1 MDLLARR
8 IRAARRARLRVVRE
22 RGDDLLRRVQDPA
35 HRSVRR
41 GHRPCH
47 HRRGPGRT
55 ARTRPLRL
63 AQLRRAWRV
72 RRGSW
77 RDLVSRHP
85 RWSAALDRAV
95 PRRTQDSR
103 DRHAAFRP
111 RLRESKRSR
120 RLRHHVQLHAAG
132 AGRTRRSMRYTVLV
146 PEALVVALAVVVL
159 LAGRFGSMPRTSR
172 AYLPQVTALV
182 VLIAFGIELWAGA
195 SVTTY
200 FGGALIQ
207 DRFALFAK
215 AAALLTAAIA
225 LAATDWAAEDSLHIG
240 VAMPLLAAFGVM
252 VAASAGDM
260 LGLWAGLELAAASA
274 VVLVSLRRPDL
285 ALRLL
290 LAGGVASGLLLFG
303 MAFIYATTGNSDLR
317 TVRDVLVGHS
327 ATVAIALPVLLLIAG
342 LGVRA
347 GLAPFHVAGLAV
359 GIGASPLGAGLVVG
373 LTAVAAATVAIK
385 LVAALVAIPAAYAL
399 YAQVVAGIAI
409 VGGGAGALA
418 VRSPRPRM
426 AYLAA
431 GQLGWVAAG
440 LSTHY
445 RAGFAASLF
454 LLAAFGIAATCGP
467 ALLGRAEAGETAIA
481 GLGAVRPV
489 RAAGLALAFLSL
501 AGAPPLAGFFGELA
515 VAAALAQ
522 SGNFVLLGLGLLGS
536 VLSVAAVVGT
546 LRVLYIQS
554 PVDEARRPA
563 AAALP
568 AVTVLST
575 AGAVVFCALVAGY
588 GLLGNP
594 ILGLA
599 DQGAEALGLR

>member
-1 MDLLARR
+1 
-8 IRAARRARLRVVRE
+8 
-22 RGDDLLRRVQDPA
+22 
-35 HRSVRR
+35 
-41 GHRPCH
+41 
-47 HRRGPGRT
+47 
-55 ARTRPLRL
+55 
-63 AQLRRAWRV
+63 
-72 RRGSW
+72 
-77 RDLVSRHP
+77 VSY
-85 RWSAALDRAV
+85 L
-95 PRRTQDSR
+95 
-103 DRHAAFRP
+103 
-111 RLRESKRSR
+111 
-120 RLRHHVQLHAAG
+120 
-132 AGRTRRSMRYTVLV
+132 VLV
-146 PEALVVALAVVVL
+146 PEALVLTLALAVL
-159 LAGRFGSMPRTSR
+159 LAGRFGLLPRTARS
-172 AYLPQVTALV
+172 YLPQVAAGV
-182 VLIAFGIELWAGA
+182 VIVAFAVELWAGA
-195 SVTTY
+195 SLTTY
-200 FGGALIQ
+200 FGGAVIQ

-215 AAALLTAAIA
+215 AAALLTAALA
-225 LAATDWAAEDSLHIG
+225 LAAADWGAEDSVPIG
-240 VAMPLLAAFGVM
+240 IAMPLLAAFGVM
-252 VAASAGDM
+252 VAASAGDI
-260 LGLWAGLELAAASA
+260 LGLWAGLELAAVSA

-303 MAFIYATTGNSDLR
+303 LAFIYATTGNSDLR
-317 TVRDVLVGHS
+317 AVRDVLVGHP

-342 LGVRA
+342 LGIQA

-359 GIGASPLGAGLVVG
+359 GVGASPLGAGLVVG

-409 VGGGAGALA
+409 VGGGAAALA

-426 AYLAA
+426 AWLAA

-445 RAGFAASLF
+445 RAGIAASLF
-454 LLAAFGIAATCGP
+454 LVGAFAIGATCGP
-467 ALLGRAEAGETAIA
+467 ALLGRAEAGEPAIA

-489 RAAGLALAFLSL
+489 RAAGLGLAMLSL
-501 AGAPPLAGFFGELA
+501 AGAPPFAGFFGELA

-522 SGNFVLLGLGLLGS
+522 SGSFVLLGIGLLGAVMS
-536 VLSVAAVVGT
+536 IAASVGT

-554 PVDEARRPA
+554 PPEESRRGV

-568 AVTVLST
+568 AATLLST
-575 AGAVVFCALVAGY
+575 VGAVAFCLVIAAY

>member
-8 IRAARRARLRVVRE
+8 IRPARRARLRVVRE

-77 RDLVSRHP
+77 RDLVPRHP

-111 RLRESKRSR
+111 RLRESNRSR

-132 AGRTRRSMRYTVLV
+132 AGRTRCSMRYAVLV

-159 LAGRFGSMPRTSR
+159 LAGRFGWMPRTSR
-172 AYLPQVTALV
+172 AYLPQVTALI
-182 VLIAFGIELWAGA
+182 VLVAFGIELWAGA

-240 VAMPLLAAFGVM
+240 LAMPLLAAFGVM

-260 LGLWAGLELAAASA
+260 VGLWAGLELAAAAA
-274 VVLVSLRRPDL
+274 VVMVSLRRPDL

-290 LAGGVASGLLLFG
+290 GVGGALAPAAARLPGRGPARMGHRGTGDPLPLRDRGVAVPAGRLRDRG
-303 MAFIYATTGNSDLR
+303 DLR
-317 TVRDVLVGHS
+317 PG
-327 ATVAIALPVLLLIAG
+327 AA
-342 LGVRA
+342 
-347 GLAPFHVAGLAV
+347 
-359 GIGASPLGAGLVVG
+359 GASRRGGAGDRW
-373 LTAVAAATVAIK
+373 A
-385 LVAALVAIPAAYAL
+385 
-399 YAQVVAGIAI
+399 
-409 VGGGAGALA
+409 GGGAPGA
-418 VRSPRPRM
+418 RGGGW
-426 AYLAA
+426 A
-431 GQLGWVAAG
+431 G
-440 LSTHY
+440 H
-445 RAGFAASLF
+445 
-454 LLAAFGIAATCGP
+454 
-467 ALLGRAEAGETAIA
+467 
-481 GLGAVRPV
+481 
-489 RAAGLALAFLSL
+489 
-501 AGAPPLAGFFGELA
+501 
-515 VAAALAQ
+515 
-522 SGNFVLLGLGLLGS
+522 
-536 VLSVAAVVGT
+536 
-546 LRVLYIQS
+546 
-554 PVDEARRPA
+554 
-563 AAALP
+563 
-568 AVTVLST
+568 
-575 AGAVVFCALVAGY
+575 
-588 GLLGNP
+588 
-594 ILGLA
+594 
-599 DQGAEALGLR
+599 